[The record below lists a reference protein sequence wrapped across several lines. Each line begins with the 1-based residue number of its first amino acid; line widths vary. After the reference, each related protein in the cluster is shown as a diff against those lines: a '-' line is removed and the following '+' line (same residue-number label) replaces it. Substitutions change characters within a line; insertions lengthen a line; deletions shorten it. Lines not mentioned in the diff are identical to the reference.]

1 MVSNLD
7 DGNKDVQETT
17 EITEEGLF
25 KCKICSVKF
34 DNPSAYEGHIAAG
47 HLTPSS

>member
-1 MVSNLD
+1 MVNNLD

-25 KCKICSVKF
+25 KCKICGVKF
-34 DNPSAYEGHIAAG
+34 DMLALMKATLQPV
-47 HLTPSS
+47 T

>member
-17 EITEEGLF
+17 EITEESLF
-25 KCKICSVKF
+25 KCKICGVKF
-34 DNPSAYEGHIAAG
+34 DNARAY
-47 HLTPSS
+47 

>member
-25 KCKICSVKF
+25 KCKICGVKF
-34 DNPSAYEGHIAAG
+34 DNTSAYEGHISAG

>member
-25 KCKICSVKF
+25 KCKICGVKF
-34 DNPSAYEGHIAAG
+34 ENAGAYEDHIAAD

>member
-1 MVSNLD
+1 MVNNLD

-25 KCKICSVKF
+25 KCKICGVKF
-34 DNPSAYEGHIAAG
+34 ENASAMKATLQPVI
-47 HLTPSS
+47 